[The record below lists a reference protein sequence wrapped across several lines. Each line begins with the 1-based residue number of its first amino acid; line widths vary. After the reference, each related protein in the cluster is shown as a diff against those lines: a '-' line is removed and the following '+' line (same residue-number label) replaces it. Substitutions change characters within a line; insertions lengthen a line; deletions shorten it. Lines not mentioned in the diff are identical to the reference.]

1 MTKYPGNAKVVALR
15 NVQWLL
21 INTHTVSPDGRGATH
36 AIIIGFIVIVIII
49 VINSTFLF
57 SFADCRQPPAAWLFS
72 NQFHAVF
79 NIYKYIVYST
89 CSMTREIYVRLYGM
103 GGFPFQ
109 FLEMMSCCFSALTLA
124 ALGINV
130 HSGRLFSA

>member
-36 AIIIGFIVIVIII
+36 AIIIGFIIVIII

-57 SFADCRQPPAAWLFS
+57 SFADCRLPPAAWLFS

-89 CSMTREIYVRLYGM
+89 CSMTREIYTSM
-103 GGFPFQ
+103 EGFPFQ